1 VGGEEGV
8 IIDPVDRQWF
18 FPRYSE
24 KFLEEI
30 VDTEAISR
38 AVPAD
43 EVGLWSLS
51 IDRAKEPDEICEFRR
66 MKKCF
71 PKNVSYAFFFAAPGS

>member
-1 VGGEEGV
+1 MTLK
-8 IIDPVDRQWF
+8 QF
-18 FPRYSE
+18 
-24 KFLEEI
+24 
-30 VDTEAISR
+30 R
-38 AVPAD
+38 AQFRAD